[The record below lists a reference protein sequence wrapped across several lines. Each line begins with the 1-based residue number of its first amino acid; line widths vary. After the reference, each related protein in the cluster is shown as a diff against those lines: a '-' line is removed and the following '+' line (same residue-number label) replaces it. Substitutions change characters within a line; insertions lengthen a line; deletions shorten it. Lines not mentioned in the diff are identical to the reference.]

1 MSPKVV
7 AELAN
12 KVESPAIVIS
22 ENNNQFD
29 LEEDM
34 YLSEWFRN
42 KIRASETFSQNLY
55 AALCN
60 NEFQKL
66 EVVPILKEQTWSCS
80 WRSAGGIV
88 ARIRK
93 EGDYMDWYCSGIQ
106 DFSSDEAD
114 PRFYPGRNVAEGIIT
129 DEIREDLQT
138 LGWVPLDKTK
148 E

>member
-1 MSPKVV
+1 MLDNRP
-7 AELAN
+7 
-12 KVESPAIVIS
+12 
-22 ENNNQFD
+22 D

-42 KIRASETFSQNLY
+42 KIRASKSFSQNLY

-66 EVVPILKEQTWSCS
+66 EVVPILKEETWACS

-93 EGDYMDWYCSGIQ
+93 ESDYMDWYCSGIHA
-106 DFSSDEAD
+106 FSSDQED
-114 PRFYPGRNVAEGIIT
+114 SYYVQNKYVPEGTIT
-129 DEIREDLQT
+129 DEIREDLQK

>member
-1 MSPKVV
+1 MNGK
-7 AELAN
+7 
-12 KVESPAIVIS
+12 
-22 ENNNQFD
+22 NNPHD

-42 KIRASETFSQNLY
+42 KIRANETFSQNLY

-80 WRSAGGIV
+80 WRAAGGIV
-88 ARIRK
+88 ARIRN
-93 EGDYMDWYCSGIQ
+93 EGDYLNWYCSGIQ
-106 DFSSDEAD
+106 DFSHDKED
-114 PRFYPGRNVAEGIIT
+114 TRFYPGRNVAEGIIT
-129 DEIREDLQT
+129 DEIRADLQT